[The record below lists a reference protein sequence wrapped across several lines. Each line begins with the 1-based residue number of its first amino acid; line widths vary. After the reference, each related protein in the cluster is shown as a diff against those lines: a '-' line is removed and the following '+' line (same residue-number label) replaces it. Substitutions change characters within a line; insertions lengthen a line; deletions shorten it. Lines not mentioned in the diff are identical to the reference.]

1 MDVELMDVPAF
12 RVGVARADMSRP
24 ADAWSEFFAAEGAG
38 ALGGQPGV
46 SALAIFPVTAL
57 MADDAEGAE
66 QGEPPAPPRYDAGV
80 IVPEDIDM
88 PGSLTELRVPAGRY
102 ACATY
107 IGPVEGLSDAWGEF
121 STDWLAESGE
131 SLRHADCFEVYRSGP
146 DTPPAEMRTNLFIP
160 IAYK

>member
-38 ALGGQPGV
+38 ALVGQPGV
-46 SALAIFPVTAL
+46 SALAIFPATAL
-57 MADDAEGAE
+57 IVDEA
-66 QGEPPAPPRYDAGV
+66 EPPAEAQVAPRYDAGV
-80 IVPEDIDM
+80 IVPDDLEL
-88 PGSLTELRVPAGRY
+88 PAALTELRVPAGRY

-107 IGPVEGLSDAWGEF
+107 IGPVEGLGDAWGEF

-146 DTPPAEMRTNLFIP
+146 DTPPEEMRTNLFIP